1 MGFFS
6 FIETFF
12 FISLAITFILIMLL
26 VYHFKQRL
34 TDVEI
39 KTDTM
44 TDIMNNL
51 LQEMKNIKTMVLS
64 RPMQRPNNDP
74 IDEDESPSR
83 QQQNSPY
90 GGILNMM
97 MPFLQQ
103 GFQNNG
109 NEDAN
114 EYCENPIKIINL
126 ENDKEHVDLDDI
138 CDIDEMDQGEGD
150 SEGDSSEGDS
160 EGDSSEGGETVQEIE
175 EPLEITLVDSLDRGE
190 PSPIEVDENPSTNLK
205 SLDISQL
212 RALALQKGIDPA
224 KKKKAELIQLLL

>member
-64 RPMQRPNNDP
+64 RPMQRHNNDP
-74 IDEDESPSR
+74 IDEDESPLR
-83 QQQNSPY
+83 QHQNSPY

-103 GFQNNG
+103 GFQNNE
-109 NEDAN
+109 NEEAN

-126 ENDKEHVDLDDI
+126 ENDKEDVDLDDI

-150 SEGDSSEGDS
+150 SSEGDSSEGD
-160 EGDSSEGGETVQEIE
+160 ETVQEIE